1 MPNASLP
8 RLLILALALGAW
20 LVPSGL
26 AKSAPPRDE
35 PRLDADAARR
45 MLLKLVNEQRRAA
58 GVPTVEL
65 DETAG
70 RVGNG
75 HADELAAYNFLS
87 HWNQAGLLPY
97 MRYGFAGG
105 TDYNAE
111 NVSRLSGIHPAEK
124 SDRLLVYLKEMHNS
138 MHDEK
143 PPRDG
148 HRQTILNPAH
158 THVGFGFSVKDEQLA
173 LTEEFLSR
181 YVVMDPLPKTLKPGL
196 KFAISGRLLD
206 PMNCQLYT
214 IVIYYEPIPKPM
226 TIAQLNRTYA
236 YSFPAESRQLK
247 PLLTNGAIYSDG
259 TKGEIEIGSGGRF
272 IALVELWKP
281 GPGIYTAAAFITRPG
296 AKKPFPVTNVCIRV
310 E

>member
-1 MPNASLP
+1 MPNASRSLM
-8 RLLILALALGAW
+8 LILALGVW
-20 LVPSGL
+20 LVPAGL
-26 AKSAPPRDE
+26 AKPAPPRE
-35 PRLDADAARR
+35 ESRLDVDTARR
-45 MLLKLVNEQRRAA
+45 TLLKLVNEQRRAA
-58 GVPTVEL
+58 GVQPVEL
-65 DETAG
+65 DETASRAG
-70 RVGNG
+70 TG
-75 HADELAAYNFLS
+75 HATELAANNFLS

-97 MRYGFAGG
+97 MRYGLAGG

-111 NVSRLSGIHPAEK
+111 NVSRLSGMHPAEK
-124 SDRLLVYLKEMHNS
+124 GDRLIEYLKEMHNS

-158 THVGFGFSVKDEQLA
+158 THVGFGVAVEGEELA
-173 LTEEFLSR
+173 LSEEFLSR
-181 YVVMDPLPKTLKPGL
+181 YAVMDPLPKTLKPGL
-196 KFAISGRLLD
+196 KFPLSGRLLD

-247 PLLTNGAIYSDG
+247 PVLTNGAIYADG
-259 TKGEIEIGSGGRF
+259 TKGEIETGSGGRF

-281 GPGIYTAAAFITRPG
+281 GPGIYTATAYITRPG
-296 AKKPFPVTNVCIRV
+296 AKKPFPVTNVCFRV